1 VPRVPSWQHAELPRY
16 LAWTDVRAAI
26 DAIDSST
33 ASGKRDRAL
42 LLLFATTGLRSQEV
56 RRLELRDI
64 DWRGAELR
72 IRRTKV
78 RRERVVPLVA
88 EAGCALAD
96 YVLNGRPSSSGPSVF
111 LHHVAPL
118 GALRSSTAVARIVA
132 RRLKRHGDAAPRG
145 GAHLLRHSLATRLV
159 QEGQP
164 IKEIADVLGHH
175 HIDSTALYIKVALPQ
190 LVCVALPF
198 PNAREDQDVRK
209 TTCREG

>member
-1 VPRVPSWQHAELPRY
+1 VEIPRY
-16 LAWTDVRAAI
+16 LAWTDVRSVI
-26 DAIDSST
+26 DAIDPST
-33 ASGKRDRAL
+33 AVGKRDRAL

-64 DWRGAELR
+64 DWRAAELR

-78 RRERVVPLVA
+78 RRERIVPLVA
-88 EAGCALAD
+88 EAGRALAD
-96 YVLNGRPSSSGPSVF
+96 YVLNGRPSSSVPSVF

-118 GALRSSTAVARIVA
+118 GALRNSSVVARIVA
-132 RRLKRHGDAAPRG
+132 RRLKRHGAAAPRG

-175 HIDSTALYIKVALPQ
+175 HIDATAIYIKVALPQ
-190 LVCVALPF
+190 LACVALPF
-198 PNAREDQDVRK
+198 PKLPEGQDVRK
-209 TTCREG
+209 TTCSEG